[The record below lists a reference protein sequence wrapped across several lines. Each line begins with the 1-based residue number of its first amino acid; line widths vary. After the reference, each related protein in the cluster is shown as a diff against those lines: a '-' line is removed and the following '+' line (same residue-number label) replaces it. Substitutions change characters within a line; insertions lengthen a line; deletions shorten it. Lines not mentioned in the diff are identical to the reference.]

1 MNAVRTAH
9 GADPLLGRET
19 LVALDIG
26 LRACAPDSASAS
38 EEIAGRRENML
49 SPAGVKR
56 TDLCHGSTG
65 ATIPRLSIIVPSSR
79 RVVIDLMI
87 GSDDLLD
94 GLLPGRDDATMRSN
108 AAAAIGFARH
118 EIEEWLR
125 TGGDEAAHR
134 IARLAMLGCAPAVFA
149 TMAAAGSRPGQI
161 CVRHATPWG
170 PGGAAGSFGAPPVSG
185 LYDVIVETAGDA
197 MPPPVSSIQFEDHPS
212 DLRVTIGPTIAHLS
226 PDRIDVL
233 DAMRRLD
240 EAHRMMKERE

>member
-26 LRACAPDSASAS
+26 LRACAPGSASAS

-49 SPAGVKR
+49 SPAGVRR

-87 GSDDLLD
+87 GSGDLLD
-94 GLLPGRDDATMRSN
+94 GLLPGRDDAMRSN

-125 TGGDEAAHR
+125 TGDDAEAHR

-149 TMAAAGSRPGQI
+149 AMTDAGPRPGQI

-170 PGGAAGSFGAPPVSG
+170 PGGAAGSFGAPPMPG
-185 LYDVIVETAGDA
+185 LYGIIVKTAGDA
-197 MPPPVSSIQFEDHPS
+197 MPPPVSSIQFEEHPS
-212 DLRVTIGPTIAHLS
+212 DLRVTIGPTVAHLS

-240 EAHRMMKERE
+240 EADRMMKERG